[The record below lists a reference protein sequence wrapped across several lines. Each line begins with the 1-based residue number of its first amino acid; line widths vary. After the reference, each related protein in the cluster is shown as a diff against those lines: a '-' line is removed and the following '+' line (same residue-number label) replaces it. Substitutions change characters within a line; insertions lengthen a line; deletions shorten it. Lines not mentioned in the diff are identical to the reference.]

1 MKKHNW
7 RIGYEQINKIADEV
21 HVNYL
26 NPNSFQQTRFV
37 QSELMVYKSFQRDF
51 KLSFTDLQQKR
62 MNAISKENN
71 TEAKTYSLELK
82 LFTDPDLNYQLLATM
97 DILELV
103 TNFKCNVQNVNVCI
117 WTVFDYFENLVNML
131 SEMEIEMKSG
141 DVSNTNFPFLFEKIE
156 GLKNNFY
163 QDCLLIGGDC
173 FRKTKSHS

>member
-82 LFTDPDLNYQLLATM
+82 LFTDPDFIYQLL
-97 DILELV
+97 
-103 TNFKCNVQNVNVCI
+103 
-117 WTVFDYFENLVNML
+117 
-131 SEMEIEMKSG
+131 
-141 DVSNTNFPFLFEKIE
+141 
-156 GLKNNFY
+156 
-163 QDCLLIGGDC
+163 
-173 FRKTKSHS
+173 